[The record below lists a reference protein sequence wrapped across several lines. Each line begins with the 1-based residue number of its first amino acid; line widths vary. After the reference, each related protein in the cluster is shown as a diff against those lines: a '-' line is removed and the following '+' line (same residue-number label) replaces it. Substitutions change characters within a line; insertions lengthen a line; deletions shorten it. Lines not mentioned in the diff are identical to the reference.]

1 MQLLDYLAIR
11 FQHDYGWSTKKLL
24 REIVLSSTYRQ
35 SGKYRPELKDRDPQ
49 NRWLA
54 SGPRFRLPSE
64 TVRDQALAISGLL
77 SLKMGGPPVRPPI
90 PAGVWKPFSGGD
102 KWNEAKPGDSNRY
115 RRAIY
120 VYTKRS
126 IPYPMLASFDSPS
139 REFCTPRRLRS
150 NTPIQALMT
159 LNDQS
164 FIECAEA
171 LAIRMKES
179 AETITEQVTFGFLA
193 ATSRNPSDE
202 EVALLV
208 GLANAEPES
217 DSSLTAV
224 ATALLNLDEVL
235 MK

>member
-1 MQLLDYLAIR
+1 
-11 FQHDYGWSTKKLL
+11 
-24 REIVLSSTYRQ
+24 
-35 SGKYRPELKDRDPQ
+35 
-49 NRWLA
+49 
-54 SGPRFRLPSE
+54 
-64 TVRDQALAISGLL
+64 
-77 SLKMGGPPVRPPI
+77 
-90 PAGVWKPFSGGD
+90 
-102 KWNEAKPGDSNRY
+102 
-115 RRAIY
+115 
-120 VYTKRS
+120 
-126 IPYPMLASFDSPS
+126 
-139 REFCTPRRLRS
+139 
-150 NTPIQALMT
+150 MT

-179 AETITEQVTFGFLA
+179 GETITEQVTFGFLA